1 MANISTV
8 WTFLKQNSDHVGDA
22 SLANDFLKAYNS
34 AFSNEP
40 YSNESIN
47 NYTSLATALITYF
60 TERSAAG
67 NAIAIRVAAAKL
79 QTDAG
84 QFALGTTSFADV
96 VQSFGGLIE
105 AIGIGMQQPTLNSIG
120 LRVEVAGIM
129 IGAYGSLLEAAGEFG
144 NSLDTYGWWQSVTQ
158 TDAKREAEIYATGLA
173 RSLDKSFSDA
183 TAKVFI
189 DGSKSNDTGIGESVE
204 YIKNIRQLLG
214 LGTEFTAA
222 TANDVFSAVQE
233 SNVAIHTLYGTSK
246 FQISGVSN
254 ARNDLSAFL
263 SLYYL
268 IPFSIKPTDAG
279 ATDKLYQLHAT
290 IADQWNDDRNL
301 TSEQIANGEAN
312 FSDMYLADRAA
323 MLGWVS
329 KSNLDDTAG
338 RADGLEA
345 IYADFESG
353 TYLSPL
359 IVSNTQKFIFGEND
373 AEAIAGSNKADHLYG
388 GGGDDNINAGEG
400 NDYLEGNAGADTLN
414 GGSMQFKP
422 QGFSHFQNS
431 RKIRHTLARKRFIQT
446 LTAHARIFSHLGHTL
461 CARNITQGL
470 GDEGRIAVTFLD
482 ARIQIQS
489 HFLRRTQVFSY
500 IKFTK
505 TGFHDLSPLQ
515 CNLFGK
521 LNIFSLARFIA
532 YTQHNDYLATL
543 LCVINTVTRPKK
555 QPQLTDAITH
565 ATMIPKI
572 TQLNSREPSQH
583 AYFHMAIRSIQPHTK
598 LTTFDD
604 FNHAAIVANRLQ
616 KSSVVQY
623 FNQAA
628 NDNEWRMAV

>member
-173 RSLDKSFSDA
+173 RSLDPAFADA

-189 DGSKSNDTGIGESVE
+189 DGSKNHDLGIEESVE

-222 TANDVFSAVQE
+222 TADDVYNAVQATRA
-233 SNVAIHTLYGTSK
+233 AIRTLYGASK
-246 FQISGVSN
+246 FQISDITN
-254 ARNDLSAFL
+254 ARTDLSAFL

-268 IPFSIKPTDAG
+268 VPFSIKPNDAG
-279 ATDKLYQLHAT
+279 AMDTLYQH
-290 IADQWNDDRNL
+290 
-301 TSEQIANGEAN
+301 
-312 FSDMYLADRAA
+312 
-323 MLGWVS
+323 
-329 KSNLDDTAG
+329 
-338 RADGLEA
+338 
-345 IYADFESG
+345 
-353 TYLSPL
+353 
-359 IVSNTQKFIFGEND
+359 
-373 AEAIAGSNKADHLYG
+373 
-388 GGGDDNINAGEG
+388 
-400 NDYLEGNAGADTLN
+400 
-414 GGSMQFKP
+414 
-422 QGFSHFQNS
+422 
-431 RKIRHTLARKRFIQT
+431 
-446 LTAHARIFSHLGHTL
+446 
-461 CARNITQGL
+461 CA
-470 GDEGRIAVTFLD
+470 V
-482 ARIQIQS
+482 
-489 HFLRRTQVFSY
+489 
-500 IKFTK
+500 
-505 TGFHDLSPLQ
+505 
-515 CNLFGK
+515 
-521 LNIFSLARFIA
+521 
-532 YTQHNDYLATL
+532 
-543 LCVINTVTRPKK
+543 
-555 QPQLTDAITH
+555 
-565 ATMIPKI
+565 
-572 TQLNSREPSQH
+572 
-583 AYFHMAIRSIQPHTK
+583 
-598 LTTFDD
+598 
-604 FNHAAIVANRLQ
+604 
-616 KSSVVQY
+616 
-623 FNQAA
+623 
-628 NDNEWRMAV
+628 NDNEWREAA